1 MLIRSFN
8 YRDDSG
14 GGRIAWDMTSRSGQS
29 IASGVYFFQV
39 TTPEG
44 DEHVGRFTVVI
55 GSGPF

>member
-1 MLIRSFN
+1 MV
-8 YRDDSG
+8 
-14 GGRIAWDMTSRSGQS
+14 WDMTNRSGQA

-44 DEHVGRFTVVI
+44 DEHVGRFTVVT